1 MRQLKA
7 WICKTL
13 APVRTWFL
21 EYFLPAWAKDS
32 VYHENRILRDKLE
45 RQEQEIKR
53 LNAYIDGM
61 ESGLRSVRRI
71 VIQNGVRQ

>member
-7 WICKTL
+7 WICKAL
-13 APVRTWFL
+13 EPIGAWFL
-21 EYFLPAWAKDS
+21 ERFLPAWAKDS
-32 VYHENRILRDKLE
+32 VYRENRILRDKLE
-45 RQEQEIKR
+45 QREREIER

-61 ESGLRSVRRI
+61 ENGLRFMRRI